1 MTAFSDREFPHIAPI
16 LAGLAE
22 LGHELPR
29 EIGAALK
36 AWERLDDELGS
47 ARIEAGAISP
57 GAVAE
62 RSTEAFLAAA
72 QAAKPLPDQR
82 GELAE
87 AEAEAAL
94 RWRTVQ
100 IDALSAAQGLAA
112 GRVAASV
119 SRSSEVI
126 YNLLRASL
134 AAIMDAV
141 RELAPQV
148 ADLPLANADLVLRL
162 ADRAK
167 IGAYQRLSR
176 EADRLAVVRE
186 LQFQL
191 RRSSGGGSAGA
202 DFESYERPIPRHSR
216 PENRLEALIWTATT
230 PGIVPCVRTPQEAVQ
245 AEQEAHEARRRGQ
258 VEVAA

>member
-22 LGHELPR
+22 LGAELPR

-72 QAAKPLPDQR
+72 QAGEPLPDLR
-82 GELAE
+82 GEL

-100 IDALSAAQGLAA
+100 IDALAAAQAMAA

-119 SRSSEVI
+119 SRSSASI
-126 YNLLRASL
+126 YGLLRASL
-134 AAIMDAV
+134 AAIMDEV
-141 RELAPQV
+141 RKLEPQV
-148 ADLPLANADLVLRL
+148 RGLPLGNPDQLLRG
-162 ADRAK
+162 AGRAQ
-167 IGAYQRLSR
+167 IEAYQRLSR

-191 RRSSGGGSAGA
+191 RRAAGGGSAGA
-202 DFESYERPIPRHSR
+202 DFESYARPIARSSR
-216 PENRLEALIWTATT
+216 PENRLERLLWIAVT
-230 PGIVPCVRTPQEAVQ
+230 PGVAPVVRSPQEAVA
-245 AEQEAHEARRRGQ
+245 AEKEVHEARRRGQ
-258 VEVAA
+258 EVAA